1 MLPIGEGLHQ
11 LSVGMGVLELSGEDK
26 PAWPPRRRLSIPAG
40 SVITTVLKPLPVGNM
55 TPISEPIAQHSI
67 SLAFFKLP
75 LGPGWTRKLSPRSL
89 NADAAEVSTVIESAN
104 KNTSQK
110 KNSTTS
116 KTRGSLNKTIEKFK
130 DDVRHRK
137 STLGNKDLLE
147 GEGNDEDQGRRLKNA
162 YNRARRLRMKQ
173 GEASRGRHKPLS

>member
-1 MLPIGEGLHQ
+1 MLPKNATRSSNDEVHN
-11 LSVGMGVLELSGEDK
+11 SHC
-26 PAWPPRRRLSIPAG
+26 
-40 SVITTVLKPLPVGNM
+40 ITG
-55 TPISEPIAQHSI
+55 
-67 SLAFFKLP
+67 
-75 LGPGWTRKLSPRSL
+75 TRKLSPRSL

-173 GEASRGRHKPLS
+173 GEASRGRHKPLSWGKGESGRAKLLCYGRIQFEVRQMLAGLESNLRCFEFWFESTIFRLYLNKN